1 MNLAGS
7 QNPTQGNQG
16 KRSRNCGWHLATM
29 VKNVHDKVRDIPWK
43 ITKKSNGKIQEE
55 LWGTGDLW
63 DKNTSHNLYGISD

>member
-1 MNLAGS
+1 MVGIWQL
-7 QNPTQGNQG
+7 
-16 KRSRNCGWHLATM
+16 
-29 VKNVHDKVRDIPWK
+29 VKNVHDKVKDISWK